1 MTISNR
7 FTFDQL
13 REAMAVSNG
22 VNAEPLKLTPPHF
35 IDLQDELADRAES
48 LKLDKALLDRLMG
61 EQFSKTAT
69 DQYAAAK
76 KDAGKVTTPLDDA
89 NELVMDRK
97 KTVDW
102 DQDALAAIAA
112 KIKAAD
118 EDPAIYIIT
127 KPAEMTVKEASFD
140 SWPDEV
146 KEAFLPARTVK
157 VADTKFLVQPKKKA
171 K

>member
-1 MTISNR
+1 
-7 FTFDQL
+7 
-13 REAMAVSNG
+13 
-22 VNAEPLKLTPPHF
+22 
-35 IDLQDELADRAES
+35 
-48 LKLDKALLDRLMG
+48 
-61 EQFSKTAT
+61 
-69 DQYAAAK
+69 
-76 KDAGKVTTPLDDA
+76 
-89 NELVMDRK
+89 MDRK

>member
-7 FTFDQL
+7 FTFEQL
-13 REAMAVSNG
+13 RASMAGEAGTSQA
-22 VNAEPLKLTPPHF
+22 ALTTPHI
-35 IDLQDELADRAES
+35 IDLQDDLIARADS
-48 LKLDKALLDRLMG
+48 LKSDKALLDRLMA
-61 EQFSKTAT
+61 EQFAKTAT
-69 DQYAAAK
+69 EQYAAEK
-76 KDAGKVTTPLDDA
+76 KDSGKATASLDDA
-89 NELVMDRK
+89 TDLVMDRK
-97 KTVDW
+97 KTVEW
-102 DQDALAAIAA
+102 NQDALAAIAA

-118 EDPAIYIIT
+118 EDPAIYIVT
-127 KPAEMTVKEASFD
+127 KPAELTVKEASFD

>member
-13 REAMAVSNG
+13 RDALAAAAKPG
-22 VNAEPLKLTPPHF
+22 APALKLAPPHF
-35 IDLQDELADRAES
+35 IDLQDDLAARAES
-48 LKLDKALLDRLMG
+48 LKGDKTLLDRILG
-61 EQFSKTAT
+61 ELYSQIAK
-69 DQYAAAK
+69 DQYAAEK
-76 KDAGKVTTPLDDA
+76 KDSGKVTASLDDA

-102 DQDALAAIAA
+102 DQAALAAIAA

-118 EDPAIYIIT
+118 EEPAIYIVT